1 MFSGIEMTKS
11 KDTEKTYILRDDGSL
26 SWLLFHTVRILRR
39 HSAPG
44 YSQQRILGMLEDM
57 GPMSQKEVQEIL
69 NIQPGSLSELC
80 AKLEDKKLIERKRD
94 EKDRR
99 NVILNITEEGRKKRM
114 EITKQKDDLMF
125 ETLQPQEREQ
135 LRGILLRLAE
145 NASKKDDID
154 LIEQTE
160 QLKGGHR

>member
-1 MFSGIEMTKS
+1 MTKP
-11 KDTEKTYILRDDGSL
+11 KDTEKIYTLRDDGSL

-44 YSQQRILGMLEDM
+44 YSQQRILGMLEEM

-94 EKDRR
+94 ENDRR
-99 NVILNITEEGRKKRM
+99 NVIRNGTEEGRRKRK
-114 EITKQKDDLMF
+114 EILKQKDELMF
-125 ETLQPQEREQ
+125 ETLEPQEREQ

-145 NASKKDDID
+145 HAAKKDDID
-154 LIEQTE
+154 LIEHTE
-160 QLKGGHR
+160 QLKGGRQ